1 MRILHLGPVEVPV
14 LHARG
19 GAIQRRIREL
29 SRAQSAR
36 GHSVKVLS
44 ADSTAST
51 ADFFGVEVKNIV
63 CKTQGKLRTWEFL
76 ARIPRSEYSNADCV
90 HFHSLP
96 EGIFLCGN
104 RNAETLLSFDYFRFR
119 RGKATPLQYV
129 YKNALNRFHRLLP
142 VSEYCQREA
151 SAYWGLSTAKM
162 KVLYNGVDT
171 AQFSPDPAL
180 GREFR
185 RKLNLED
192 RPIILYVG
200 RICAQKGTDTLINAY
215 IKVRESIPDLSLV
228 VVGPAERF
236 GTKKESDLISS
247 TRKAGAVYIP
257 PVHDDELPA
266 VYNMCDVFV
275 MPTRSEE
282 MFGMA
287 ALEAQS
293 CGKPII
299 CTNHGGLPEVVH
311 PDSGL
316 FFSPGDPSALADC
329 ITKLF
334 RDDALRLRM
343 GMSGQHASARFAW
356 SHIAEELD
364 RIIADS
370 RSNGFQLSRASSP
383 AA

>member
-14 LHARG
+14 LHVRG

-29 SRAQSAR
+29 SRAQSVR
-36 GHSVKVLS
+36 GHLVKVLS

-51 ADFFGVEVKNIV
+51 TDFFGVEIQNIR
-63 CKTQGKLRTWEFL
+63 CRLNGKLRTWEFL
-76 ARIPRSEYSNADCV
+76 ARIPRAEFASVDCV

-104 RNAETLLSFDYFRFR
+104 RNLETLLSFDYFRFR

-129 YKNALNRFHRLLP
+129 YRNALSRFHRLLP

-151 SAYWGLSTAKM
+151 AAYWDLESTKM
-162 KVLYNGVDT
+162 TVLHNGVDP
-171 AQFSPDPAL
+171 ARFRPDPDL

-185 RKLNLED
+185 RKLNLEN
-192 RPIILYVG
+192 RPIALYVG
-200 RICAQKGTDTLINAY
+200 RVCTQKGTDTLIEAY
-215 IKVRESIPDLSLV
+215 KIARKSIPGLCLV
-228 VVGPAERF
+228 VVGPAARF

-247 TRKAGAVYIP
+247 VRNAGAVYIP
-257 PVHDDELPA
+257 PVHEDELPG

-293 CGKPII
+293 CGKPVI
-299 CTNHGGLPEVVH
+299 CSDHGGLREVIQ
-311 PDSGL
+311 PDTGL
-316 FFSPGDPSALADC
+316 FFSPGDSSALANC
-329 ITKLF
+329 ITKLL
-334 RDDALRLRM
+334 RDDTLRLRM
-343 GMSGQHASARFAW
+343 GLSGQRTSARFAW
-356 SHIAEELD
+356 SLIAEELD

-370 RSNGFQLSRASSP
+370 RPNCSYVPSP
-383 AA
+383 YVTVP